1 MTRGGDRRDYSH
13 SCDCVCAAWGCQ
25 RPAPLRAAGS
35 GALSDQSALSRRCS
49 TPLRNFHLFE
59 CIPGTTRLFPL
70 SLGLSRSQFLSL
82 SAVWSVSVSL
92 HTPLSGLGSL
102 DSRRA
107 RAFVLYDYTLR
118 LRFCFSHVY
127 LSGSDRSE
135 TASSLSHPQPYTA
148 DPGSLSLC
156 SRHRET
162 PPTQY
167 KRRTRARRSRRA
179 PSRMYT
185 RPPRRAARAGPRR
198 PRQPRG
204 SRRWPLGGALH
215 RAHAVRAHR

>member
-1 MTRGGDRRDYSH
+1 MRRLTRGGDRRDYSH

-49 TPLRNFHLFE
+49 TPLRNVHVLE

-70 SLGLSRSQFLSL
+70 SRSLTRSQFLSHSL
-82 SAVWSVSVSL
+82 SRPSRVSL
-92 HTPLSGLGSL
+92 GRAG
-102 DSRRA
+102 A
-107 RAFVLYDYTLR
+107 RASFYT
-118 LRFCFSHVY
+118 LRFCFGSHVY